1 VTLDKELI
9 HFHFLEFIHNTITT
23 MYIKHNLKKLSL
35 LLIIAAAFTACKKDK
50 DNTVPEIP
58 LENAKENK
66 YVRLLISD
74 ELSSQLSLID
84 PFSAKI
90 EQFNAKFPMA
100 NLYGTASGRY
110 AAVLFQGQ
118 NLVEVFDS
126 GLASHVD
133 HVDEINKPTWAS
145 ISADGLKPTH
155 FKSKGTESVIFNDG
169 DGTLSVADEQ
179 DFNKV
184 GAKFK
189 VINAGLLPHHG
200 AMAQYD
206 NGTYA
211 VTIAA
216 TNGASPN
223 RVQIIDKTGKAVHT
237 SSLEIG
243 AIHGN
248 ATDGRVAVFG
258 GYTNGTANA
267 GGVLVVNSS
276 GEQRLI
282 PNPEGFGAFRLA
294 NIYYAKSANKFIGF
308 VATKGAYMIDLS
320 ADKITPIYSG
330 NDAIQCK
337 VDYAGKNL
345 LVLTLD
351 GKLRIYDLSTGALK
365 KEGSVIPSVTS
376 TDTYKP
382 VLEATSAYAYIAIPA
397 SGEVYQIDLQNFSE
411 IIKHKVTSRPIRLI
425 LFGFENNSS
434 HND

>member
-1 VTLDKELI
+1 M
-9 HFHFLEFIHNTITT
+9 N
-23 MYIKHNLKKLSL
+23 IKHNLKKLSL

-50 DNTVPEIP
+50 DGPEPEIP
-58 LENAKENK
+58 LENAKESK

-84 PFSAKI
+84 PFSAKV

-110 AAVLFQGQ
+110 AAVLYQSQ

-133 HVDEINKPTWAS
+133 HVDEINKPKWAS

-155 FKSKGTESVIFNDG
+155 FKSKGTESIIFNDS
-169 DGTLSVADEQ
+169 DGTLSVAEEKEFD
-179 DFNKV
+179 KA

-189 VINAGLLPHHG
+189 IINAGLVPHHG

-211 VTIAA
+211 VT
-216 TNGASPN
+216 TTSTSGASPN
-223 RVQIIDKTGKAVHT
+223 RVQIINKNGKLAHA
-237 SSLEIG
+237 SNLEIG

-258 GYTNGTANA
+258 GFTNATATL
-267 GGVLVVNSS
+267 GGVLVVNAT

-294 NIYYAKSANKFIGF
+294 NIYYAKSAKKFIGF
-308 VATKGAYMIDLS
+308 VATKGAYMIDLTTN
-320 ADKITPIYSG
+320 KITPIYAG

-351 GKLRIYDLSTGALK
+351 GKLRIYDLFTGALT
-365 KEGSVIPSVTS
+365 KEGSVISAVTS

-382 VLEATSAYAYIAIPA
+382 VLEATSAYAYVAIPA
-397 SGEVYQIDLQNFSE
+397 SGEVHQIDLENFST
-411 IIKHKVTSRPIRLI
+411 IIKHKVTSRPIRLM